1 MTPINPLT
9 SPLTSAG
16 MSPLASNSTAASAAV
31 AADAASFQNILQ
43 DAQRKVQAAQD
54 DSATV
59 TKSALTK
66 KEQKLKEA
74 CQGFEAMFLT
84 LMYKQMRNTVPK
96 DPLFGES
103 NAMNIFK
110 DMRDTQLMQNVAS
123 AGGMGLADML
133 YKQLAPSVL
142 KQEQAAAK
150 AADAQQKT
158 AANKAAQASA
168 SYM

>member
-1 MTPINPLT
+1 
-9 SPLTSAG
+9 
-16 MSPLASNSTAASAAV
+16 
-31 AADAASFQNILQ
+31 
-43 DAQRKVQAAQD
+43 
-54 DSATV
+54 
-59 TKSALTK
+59 
-66 KEQKLKEA
+66 
-74 CQGFEAMFLT
+74 MFLT